1 MDETKIGKKYLEK
14 NGTWQRTLCTF
25 AAPRGGHLYSW
36 EVFGQADGHFTEYY
50 TNMIDCDAPVSCE
63 ICGSVNHLTKKC
75 HEIKPCEFISQF
87 ARSASEGK
95 CTFFL
100 DIEEVDLQ

>member
-1 MDETKIGKKYLEK
+1 MFLE
-14 NGTWQRTLCTF
+14 
-25 AAPRGGHLYSW
+25 A
-36 EVFGQADGHFTEYY
+36 FGQPDGHFTEYY